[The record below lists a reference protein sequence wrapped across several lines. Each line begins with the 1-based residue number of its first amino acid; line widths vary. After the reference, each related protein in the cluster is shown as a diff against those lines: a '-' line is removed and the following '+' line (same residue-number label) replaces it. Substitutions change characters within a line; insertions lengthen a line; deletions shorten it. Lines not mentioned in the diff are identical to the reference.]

1 MDLTLS
7 VAVKPYCRNSHPDRM
22 LSSRRSVPWATY
34 PPGDFQPCPVKD
46 TTFVLQNAF
55 RWVDLRPKPGGSRE
69 VVNVIA
75 QNHTTRALFPP
86 IRSGP
91 ALSRHM
97 GFDRMAAQGR
107 QKHANASLFSS
118 RKCL

>member
-1 MDLTLS
+1 MPGKGHHL
-7 VAVKPYCRNSHPDRM
+7 
-22 LSSRRSVPWATY
+22 RSPECL
-34 PPGDFQPCPVKD
+34 PLG
-46 TTFVLQNAF
+46 
-55 RWVDLRPKPGGSRE
+55 RPQAEAWGSRE

-118 RKCL
+118 RNASNQLLQPTIKQASK